1 MKKSD
6 LEKYKQLLLKMKAKI
21 LNGGLLKS
29 QEDLTIATE
38 DLADEGDVA
47 NSVINQEISFS
58 MRQRELTKLRNIEE
72 ALHRIDNGS
81 FGLCEECDEPI
92 KAKRLENQP
101 WTTLCIAHAE
111 DREREFNKFTK
122 VA

>member
-21 LNGGLLKS
+21 LNGGLLRS

-38 DLADEGDVA
+38 DLPDEGDVA

-72 ALHRIDNGS
+72 ALHRIDNGT

-111 DREREFNKFTK
+111 DREREVNKFTK